1 MRWIAV
7 ILAVA
12 SMALVACTGGK
23 SEEVATLRA
32 EIQELRETVASM
44 TTVSANA
51 TEQESRIRQ
60 VERGVGQI
68 SNTIGKSGIEALPQP
83 NYTYTALE
91 TMADQ
96 RIRRAMTL
104 WSADGTKWGEVPYL
118 WYDPNKTLYTQAKLA
133 ESLLADGQREL
144 ARVMAFQV
152 LAQIGIGPGCH
163 GSASAVQTTVFSANL
178 VQLVTEVSNQYTFT
192 PIGTDGKFTEIRWN
206 QPPQGC

>member
-1 MRWIAV
+1 MMM
-7 ILAVA
+7 ILVAA

-23 SEEVATLRA
+23 SEETAALRA

-44 TTVSANA
+44 TTVSANT
-51 TEQESRIRQ
+51 TEQESRIQR

-104 WSADGTKWGEVPYL
+104 WSADGTEWGEVPYL
-118 WYDPNKTLYTQAKLA
+118 WYDPNRTLYTQAKLA
-133 ESLLADGQREL
+133 QSLLADGQQEL
-144 ARVMAFQV
+144 ARSMVFQM
-152 LAQIGIGPGCH
+152 LAQMGLSGGCRP
-163 GSASAVQTTVFSANL
+163 ASAVQTTIFPANF
-178 VQLVTEVSNQYTFT
+178 VQLVTEVSSQYTFT

-206 QPPQGC
+206 QPPLGC